1 MKTKMTKKL
10 VVSSLAVAMGAALV
24 GSISGT
30 VAWYQYSTRV
40 TAQLSGTSAGTS
52 RNLQISS
59 NADVVANSQE
69 AREHSSWDYNFKPAA
84 KNNMAPS
91 SVILDGGIAVE
102 QVAHPV
108 YQYFNNWHVASEN
121 DVFAFD
127 LYLQSLKEGNAREAL
142 PVYLTAFEIKDN
154 AGNDLNNVIAEALR
168 IEIVPYTY
176 DGSAWT
182 KGTSRLLSKTAG
194 TTEIADYL
202 NLNNRAGGTNLA
214 MDTDGFTA
222 DDSEGLAKE
231 YKATVYAK
239 ELAVGADGTGW
250 FTNPDLAVGHEAP
263 ASIATAGTY
272 YKAGNSADSYD
283 TLAASS
289 ILANDT
295 DPYHFTNTTYPLVST
310 SATYA
315 VKLSVRI
322 WIEGWQK
329 GAAVEHANLAA
340 NTPLIGYYND
350 EDCAAEHAEA
360 LSVSGSY
367 TTEDLAAGKFTDA
380 GLTTPATAGENGK
393 LATAGTYYTKNVAD
407 GSTNYYEK
415 GYIWNDNTI
424 GTGFQLNMRFG
435 CEAAE

>member
-59 NADVVANSQE
+59 NEAVVANSQE
-69 AREHSSWDYNFKPAA
+69 AREHSSWDYNFKPAS
-84 KNNMAPS
+84 KEMAPS
-91 SVILDGGIAVE
+91 SVIFNDGVAVA

-108 YQYFNNWHVASEN
+108 YQYFNNWHAASEN

-154 AGNDLNNVIAEALR
+154 AGADLTNIIAEALR

-176 DGSAWT
+176 NGSAWT

-222 DDSEGLAKE
+222 DDSEGDATK

-250 FTNPDLAVGHEAP
+250 FKNPDLAVAAPNPIEA
-263 ASIATAGTY
+263 AGTY
-272 YKAGNSADSYD
+272 YKAGNSLDSYD
-283 TLAASS
+283 TVAAST
-289 ILANDT
+289 IIANDA
-295 DPYHFTNTTYPLVST
+295 DPYHFTNTTYPLVT
-310 SATYA
+310 TAADYA

-329 GAAVEHANLAA
+329 GVAVAHENLAA

-350 EDCAAEHAEA
+350 ADCAAGHAEA

-380 GLTTPATAGENGK
+380 DLTTPVEADENGK
-393 LATAGTYYTKNVAD
+393 IKTAGTYYTKNVAN
-407 GSTNYYEK
+407 GSTKYYEK